1 METVILSE
9 KWNKY
14 FISMAELVAT
24 KSKDRSTHV
33 GAVIVGPNN
42 EVRSTGYNGFPRF
55 VNDNLDFRHTRPI
68 KYEYTEHA
76 ERNAIYAAAR
86 VGTPLDGCML
96 YLNYSPHCVCT
107 GCVRAIIQSG
117 IVRIIGPN
125 RDFPT
130 RGDWAEEF
138 KHSKA
143 MLQEAGVQLIVE
155 TNYDKTDSQTGYK
168 STPYQ
173 GP

>member
-1 METVILSE
+1 MQTIILSE

-24 KSKDRSTHV
+24 KSKDRSTQV

-42 EVRSTGYNGFPRF
+42 EVRSTGYNGFPRH
-55 VNDNLDFRHTRPI
+55 VHDNIDSRHERPT

-86 VGTPLDGCML
+86 VGTPLEGCML
-96 YLNYSPHCVCT
+96 YLNYSPMCVCT

-117 IVRIIGPN
+117 ITRIIGPA
-125 RDFPT
+125 RDFPKN
-130 RGDWAEEF
+130 GDWCFDHA
-138 KHSKA
+138 HN
-143 MLQEAGVQLIVE
+143 MLKEAGVELIVE
-155 TNYDKTDSQTGYK
+155 CRYERAKEK
-168 STPYQ
+168 S
-173 GP
+173 